1 MKGGRRR
8 ILAALA
14 LGVLSILWSQAP
26 SPPAPLRPAAEF
38 HFLRMEYVDLM
49 TSRRGFGR
57 GWWRQDWPEADVHF
71 TQGIR
76 RLTRIDIGEE
86 RHLPFTDDR
95 VFEYPWIY
103 ATQVAYWDL
112 SDVEVLRMRDYLF
125 RGGFLVVDDFHGPED
140 WNVFRSSMQR
150 VLPGRPILDIDDSD
164 QILHVLYDIKE
175 KTYIPG
181 LRHLRRG
188 PGGAIYVQPQAIPP
202 TWRAIY
208 DDKGRMLVAINFNMD
223 IGDAWEHADLP
234 EYPEAMTAL
243 AYRFGIN
250 YIIYSMTH

>member
-1 MKGGRRR
+1 MTGCRP
-8 ILAALA
+8 LTVSALA
-14 LGVLSILWSQAP
+14 FGALFLLQSQPRNDKAQ
-26 SPPAPLRPAAEF
+26 SPPSSEF
-38 HFLRMEYVDLM
+38 HFLRMEYVDLFS
-49 TSRRGFGR
+49 SRRGFGR

-112 SDVEVLRMRDYLF
+112 TDAEVMRMRDYLH
-125 RGGFLVVDDFHGPED
+125 RGGFLVVDDFHGPDD
-140 WNVFRSSMQR
+140 WNVFRNSMER
-150 VLPGRPILDIDDSD
+150 VLPGRPILDIAEGD

-175 KTYIPG
+175 RTYIPG

-188 PGGAIYVQPQAIPP
+188 PGGTIQVQPQAIPP
-202 TWRAIY
+202 AWRAIY
-208 DDKGRMLVAINFNMD
+208 DDQGRMLVAINFNMD